1 MPYILYE
8 HTSVGLISVLRGGS
22 GMSASTERGPNAA
35 ISLRRTALIRMATV
49 FAFGIAIATCVDRQG
64 PESPP
69 IPALRVNVNTAPVGV
84 LEALP
89 RIGPAL
95 ASRIVEAREELLFV
109 SADDLDRRVRGIGPA
124 TIAGLRPHLRFD

>member
-1 MPYILYE
+1 
-8 HTSVGLISVLRGGS
+8 
-22 GMSASTERGPNAA
+22 MSASTERGPNPA
-35 ISLRRTALIRMATV
+35 ISLRRTALIRLAGTL
-49 FAFGIAIATCVDRQG
+49 ALGISIAACFDRQW
-64 PESPP
+64 PEPKP
-69 IPALRVNVNTAPVGV
+69 IPPLRVNVNTAPVGV

-124 TIAGLRPHLRFD
+124 TIAGLRPYLRFD

>member
-1 MPYILYE
+1 
-8 HTSVGLISVLRGGS
+8 
-22 GMSASTERGPNAA
+22 MSTSTEKGPNAA
-35 ISLRRTALIRMATV
+35 ISLRRTALIRLAGALAIIT
-49 FAFGIAIATCVDRQG
+49 AIATCFDRQG

-69 IPALRVNVNTAPVGV
+69 ALPLRVDVNIAPPGV

-95 ASRIVEAREELLFV
+95 AGRIVEAREETLFV

-124 TIAGLRPHLRFD
+124 TIAGLRPYLRFD

>member
-1 MPYILYE
+1 MS
-8 HTSVGLISVLRGGS
+8 TSS
-22 GMSASTERGPNAA
+22 EKGPNAA
-35 ISLRRTALIRMATV
+35 ISLRRTALIHLAGALET
-49 FAFGIAIATCVDRQG
+49 GPAIATCFDRQG

-69 IPALRVNVNTAPVGV
+69 ALPLRVDVNTAPPGV

-95 ASRIVEAREELLFV
+95 AGRIIEAREERLFV

-124 TIAGLRPHLRFD
+124 T